1 MMEIFPHSTL
11 VAQVSDPY
19 TPETPPPPPGFI
31 VSIISSFQVVI
42 SDFFFGLIF
51 FNSIWSNAMYNSDSH
66 KGSLKMA

>member
-19 TPETPPPPPGFI
+19 TPETPPPPGFI
-31 VSIISSFQVVI
+31 VSIISRFQVVI

-51 FNSIWSNAMYNSDSH
+51 FNSI
-66 KGSLKMA
+66 

>member
-19 TPETPPPPPGFI
+19 TSETPPPPRFI
-31 VSIISSFQVVI
+31 VSIVSRFQVVI

>member
-19 TPETPPPPPGFI
+19 TPETPPPLGFI
-31 VSIISSFQVVI
+31 VSIVSRFQVVI

-51 FNSIWSNAMYNSDSH
+51 FNSI
-66 KGSLKMA
+66 

>member
-11 VAQVSDPY
+11 VAQVSNPY
-19 TPETPPPPPGFI
+19 TPETPPPLGFI
-31 VSIISSFQVVI
+31 VSIVSRFQVVI

>member
-1 MMEIFPHSTL
+1 MIEIFPHSTL

-51 FNSIWSNAMYNSDSH
+51 FNSI
-66 KGSLKMA
+66 

>member
-1 MMEIFPHSTL
+1 MMEIFPYSTL

-19 TPETPPPPPGFI
+19 TSETPPPGFI
-31 VSIISSFQVVI
+31 VSIVTRFQVVI